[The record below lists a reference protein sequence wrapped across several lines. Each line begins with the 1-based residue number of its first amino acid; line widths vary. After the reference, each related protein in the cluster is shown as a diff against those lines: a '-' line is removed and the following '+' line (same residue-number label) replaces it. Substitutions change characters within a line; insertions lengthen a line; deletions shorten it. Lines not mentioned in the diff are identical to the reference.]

1 MNGKPPISTHIL
13 DTTRGVPA
21 VGVNVKSSDYLFQ
34 TTFPIKFFHSNK
46 KVSLF
51 KLVDGNWLLINES
64 VTNSDGRCAD
74 LLLRE
79 AFKSGR
85 YKLYFDVDKYFQ
97 STRTASIYP
106 FVEVSIWK
114 LTYWHAYWFG
124 TTNLYW

>member
-34 TTFPIKFFHSNK
+34 TTFSTKYSHSND

-79 AFKSGR
+79 TFKSGR

-106 FVEVSIWK
+106 FVEVSI
-114 LTYWHAYWFG
+114 
-124 TTNLYW
+124 